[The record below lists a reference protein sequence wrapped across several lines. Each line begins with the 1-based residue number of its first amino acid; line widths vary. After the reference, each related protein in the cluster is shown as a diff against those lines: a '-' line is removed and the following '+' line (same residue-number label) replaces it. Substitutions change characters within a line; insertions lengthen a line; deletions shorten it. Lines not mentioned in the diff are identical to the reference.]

1 MINFEK
7 LTDRIRAIIIGN
19 GVKAKN
25 LVMYD
30 GGGSETAIPSEARV
44 FYVKQP
50 NMLILASEG
59 DIETGGSGESDPY
72 VEVNYYTDDNTEQ
85 VLQLYKDIKK
95 EASIYLTNTML
106 RKNVKEIQPKEFA
119 HRVKNKEGVFM
130 ENNELKPINHQ
141 LKAQVYSKVKYFSS
155 KSPVYAHTIA
165 DDLGMTLQEI
175 QPVLNNLVMDK
186 RIKADRD
193 MRGDV
198 FYSLPM
204 EEAIV
209 ESFSKMF
216 GTKNTSRQTFENV
229 KIVIKHK
236 SPVNEEV
243 KGARTRQISSIF
255 IECNGERFKFKE
267 NYLPGARAMA
277 RHLANGGTMYDK
289 VGSYI
294 TESTE
299 QLLKLRS
306 FNRYVSS
313 NKLINEDSSSI
324 VETVLENIQTLKTE
338 LRKLSGVKTYEMA
351 KSRIETFEKTQLDEQ
366 NTEQLKEL
374 FTIKRFDEKLEEI
387 LPIVKQ
393 LIQEK
398 DTYHKR
404 IEEAASSTIIITPLN
419 ALTPVFEFT
428 SENASLGFKINELA
442 LKIVENEELSEFIKK
457 VGNKISKNSEINSFE
472 KAIMETVFKNLTIE
486 GNKKQKSNE
495 LKESMDLV
503 TFFERFDTRFYK

>member
-404 IEEAASSTIIITPLN
+404 IEEAASSKIVIAPMNSPI
-419 ALTPVFEFT
+419 PVLEFS
-428 SENASLGFKINELA
+428 SENASLGYKINELA

-457 VGNKISKNSEINSFE
+457 IGGKISKSSEINNFE
-472 KAIMETVFKNLTIE
+472 KAIMETVFKNIIFE
-486 GNKKQKSNE
+486 NKNKEKTKE
-495 LKESMDLV
+495 LKESQELNTYFD
-503 TFFERFDTRFYK
+503 RFDTSFYK